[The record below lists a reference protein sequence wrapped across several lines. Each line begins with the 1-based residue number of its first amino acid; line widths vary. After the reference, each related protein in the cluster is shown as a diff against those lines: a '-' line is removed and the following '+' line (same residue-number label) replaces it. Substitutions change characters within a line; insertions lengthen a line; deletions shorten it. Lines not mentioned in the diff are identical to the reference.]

1 MGQQK
6 KILIVDDEP
15 DILEILSYNLK
26 KEGYDVST
34 AHNGKAGIKM
44 AKKVRPDLIVLDIM
58 MPKLNG
64 LEVCKVLRDDKRF
77 DDTLIVFLTAREED
91 QKQISALDI
100 GGDDYIVKPI
110 RPKVLLSRLRALLR
124 RKPDRGD
131 AQNEKLVFGKI
142 AIDFEKMEVLVQG
155 EKVIL
160 TKKEFDLLALLT
172 SRPGKVFTRDEIFTA
187 IWRHTIVGGRT
198 IDVHIRKLREK
209 IGDGFVTTVKG
220 AGYKFEL

>member
-1 MGQQK
+1 MEKEK

-15 DILEILSYNLK
+15 DILEILSYNLE
-26 KEGYDVST
+26 KEGYDVTT

-44 AKKVRPDLIVLDIM
+44 AKKVRPDLIILDIM

-64 LEVCKVLRDDKRF
+64 LEVCEQLRSDNRF

-110 RPKVLLSRLRALLR
+110 RPKVLISRLRAILR
-124 RKPDRGD
+124 RKGTKNAEQDT
-131 AQNEKLVFGKI
+131 ALVFGNML
-142 AIDFEKMEVLVQG
+142 IDLEKMRVKVNG

-160 TKKEFDLLALLT
+160 TKKEFDLLVLLA
-172 SRPGKVFTRDEIFTA
+172 SKPGKVFTREEIFST
-187 IWRHTIVGGRT
+187 IWKDTIVGGRT

-209 IGDGFVTTVKG
+209 IGEGFVVTIKG
-220 AGYKFEL
+220 VGYKFEH

>member
-1 MGQQK
+1 MKEKK

-15 DILEILSYNLK
+15 DILEILSYNLE

-34 AHNGKAGIKM
+34 AHHGKAGIKM
-44 AKKVRPDLIVLDIM
+44 AKKVRPDLIILDIM

-64 LEVCKVLRDDKRF
+64 LEVCEQLRNDNQF

-110 RPKVLLSRLRALLR
+110 KPKVLLSRLRALFR
-124 RKPDRGD
+124 RKSTKSNE
-131 AQNEKLVFGKI
+131 QNNTMIFGNMI
-142 AIDFEKMEVLVQG
+142 IDSEKMTVEVNG
-155 EKVIL
+155 EKIIL
-160 TKKEFDLLALLT
+160 TKKEFNLLILLT
-172 SRPGKVFTRDEIFTA
+172 SKPGKVFTREEIFST
-187 IWRHTIVGGRT
+187 IWKDTIVGGRT

-209 IGDGFVTTVKG
+209 IGEGFVLTIKG
-220 AGYKFEL
+220 VGYKFEH